1 MSDSLDP
8 RPIDLREVMRI
19 AWRRRW
25 LLVVPWLVA
34 LLGGVAAAM
43 FLPPIY
49 ESSVTMVLQRPSGL
63 PDNLSGKVATIDPSA
78 QVDFMR
84 EQVRS
89 SLFLS
94 SVITAAGLR
103 TDPTTHAWAL
113 RGVKR
118 YPGASEAEAIDAYLV
133 DYLRDAIAVKLA
145 KGGVFQVVVADRFAV
160 RAQHIAE
167 SVASQFMASSKSA
180 QMDAVRRTGEFSSEQ
195 QSLYKQRLDESEAKL
210 EAYRREVLSS
220 TVVNSSIT
228 AANVAHARTLLDQAR
243 LEADDLSQR
252 IGTLRNQLA
261 GQVRD
266 EDLRA
271 LSSPEVLSLS
281 GQMASLERQLAS
293 ATLNDLTGDGSNGLK
308 LAIVRKHAEL
318 ASELAL
324 GASKALPNLPQASRD
339 IAVDYRVAQSDLA
352 GVVARRDWLDRQ
364 VTSYDRN
371 VVMTPEHEIEV
382 NRLAQEVENN
392 RALYTT
398 FLQQSSATQIAEAF
412 QNAKLSGNFVIL
424 EPARRPLEPAR
435 PNRPV
440 LILLALLAGG
450 VVGVGTVLLVE
461 HHDESVRNA
470 EEVENLLGLPVVGA
484 IPRVAELQ
492 AQRRRANP
500 LAAAGAGVPMAR
512 EQGMLHRLKVESPLG
527 LEFRRVYLKLAKSHG
542 RSLPHTL
549 ALTSATRGEGKTTAS
564 ACLAITL
571 ARELRQKVLLVD
583 FDLRSPALHRALGL
597 PSSSWGLSQML
608 QQRHFDERFVRATV
622 LPHLEFLP
630 AGKSE
635 RPAAELIESDVVE
648 WFVREAASR
657 YPLVIMDCA
666 PNLAVPDPLIL
677 GRAVE
682 GMLYVIKAGSTVRKA
697 AEYGVKVQ
705 REARD
710 NILGVLINDAGEI
723 LPSYYGYGYRTY
735 GYAGES
741 AGADS

>member
-1 MSDSLDP
+1 ML
-8 RPIDLREVMRI
+8 
-19 AWRRRW
+19 
-25 LLVVPWLVA
+25 
-34 LLGGVAAAM
+34 
-43 FLPPIY
+43 LPPIF
-49 ESSVTMVLQRPSGL
+49 ESSVTMVLQRPTGL

-103 TDPTTHAWAL
+103 TDPTTRAWAL
-113 RGVKR
+113 RGAKR
-118 YPGASEAEAIDAYLV
+118 YPGASEAEAVDAFLV

-145 KGGVFQVVVADRFAV
+145 KGGVFQIVVADRYAI
-160 RAQHIAE
+160 RAQHICE
-167 SVASQFMASSKSA
+167 SVANAFLTSSKTA
-180 QMDAVRRTGEFSSEQ
+180 QMEAVRRTGEFSSEQ
-195 QSLYKQRLDESEAKL
+195 QNLYKRKLEESESKL
-210 EAYRREVLSS
+210 EAYRREMLSS

-228 AANVAHARTLLDQAR
+228 ESNIAHARTLLDQAR
-243 LEADDLSQR
+243 LEADDLTQR
-252 IGTLRNQLA
+252 IASLRGQIA

-271 LSSPEVLSLS
+271 LSTPEVISLS
-281 GQMASLERQLAS
+281 GQMVSLERQLAT
-293 ATLNDLTGDGSNGLK
+293 ATLNDATGEASNGLK
-308 LAIVRKHAEL
+308 LSIVRKHAEL

-324 GASKALPNLPQASRD
+324 GAAKTLPNLAPTARD
-339 IAVDYRVAQSDLA
+339 VAIDYRVAQADLA
-352 GVVARRDWLDRQ
+352 GVVARREWLDRQ
-364 VTSYDRN
+364 VTSYERN
-371 VVMTPEHEIEV
+371 VVMTPEHDLEV
-382 NRLAQEVENN
+382 SRLSQEVESN

-398 FLQQSSATQIAEAF
+398 FLQQSSATEIAEAF

-440 LILLALLAGG
+440 LILLALIAGG

-461 HHDESVRNA
+461 HHDESMRNA

-492 AQRRRANP
+492 AQRRRSNP

-512 EQGMLHRLKVESPLG
+512 EAGMLHRLKVESPLG
-527 LEFRRVYLKLAKSHG
+527 LEFRRVYLKLAKSRG
-542 RSLPHTL
+542 RALPHTL

-635 RPAAELIESDVVE
+635 RPAAELIESEVVE

-657 YPLVIMDCA
+657 YPLVILDCA
-666 PNLAVPDPLIL
+666 PNLAVPDPLII
-677 GRAVE
+677 GRCVE

-705 REARD
+705 REAKD

-735 GYAGES
+735 GYGAGES